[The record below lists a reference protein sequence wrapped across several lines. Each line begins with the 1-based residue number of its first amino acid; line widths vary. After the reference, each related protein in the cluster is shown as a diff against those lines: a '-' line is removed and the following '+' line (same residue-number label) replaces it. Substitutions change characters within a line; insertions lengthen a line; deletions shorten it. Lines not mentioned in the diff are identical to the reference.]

1 MTISTRRLSDVLAS
15 TESGR
20 LYRIEVFLRAEMP
33 GTAAARPSAARPD
46 AARPDAARPD
56 AARPD
61 AARPDAARYIHRT
74 TEGELVLPL
83 DRNRYRLK
91 SGEVLTALAPPL
103 SES

>member
-20 LYRIEVFLRAEMP
+20 LYRIEVFLRAEEP
-33 GTAAARPSAARPD
+33 GAAALQAD
-46 AARPDAARPD
+46 AARPN
-56 AARPD
+56 
-61 AARPDAARYIHRT
+61 AARYIHRT

-103 SES
+103 SDL

>member
-20 LYRIEVFLRAEMP
+20 LYRIEVFLRAEEP
-33 GTAAARPSAARPD
+33 GAAALQA
-46 AARPDAARPD
+46 
-56 AARPD
+56 D

-103 SES
+103 SDL

>member
-20 LYRIEVFLRAEMP
+20 LYRIEVFLRAEEP
-33 GTAAARPSAARPD
+33 GAAALQAD
-46 AARPDAARPD
+46 AARPDAARPN
-56 AARPD
+56 
-61 AARPDAARYIHRT
+61 AARYIHRT

-103 SES
+103 SDL

>member
-20 LYRIEVFLRAEMP
+20 LYRIEVFLRAEEP
-33 GTAAARPSAARPD
+33 GAAALQAD
-46 AARPDAARPD
+46 AARPN
-56 AARPD
+56 

-103 SES
+103 SDL